1 METGAGAPWW
11 LAGGA
16 VAAWVVRETWGALL
30 ARRKERTET
39 DANVQL
45 LEGLVQR
52 VKSLEESHA
61 RTTAKLDEEVRMRMQ
76 AQEEAHRLR
85 MRILTLE
92 AAMRAVGAV
101 IPEEVA

>member
-1 METGAGAPWW
+1 MMDTGAPWW
-11 LAGGA
+11 AATTLFAGALGMKA
-16 VAAWVVRETWGALL
+16 VDFLL

-52 VKSLEESHA
+52 VRSLEESHA
-61 RTTAKLDEEVRMRMQ
+61 RTTAKLEEEVRLRMQ

-101 IPEEVA
+101 IPEEVT